1 MLTKRL
7 AVGTAAATLALA
19 GLAGCSSSSDPAPTQ
34 TAAPTAS
41 PSLSPSASASEGES
55 TVAFDKQIQ
64 EELNAVGCHSGAV
77 DGIMG
82 PETDAAL
89 VRFQEAEGLE
99 VDGELGPE
107 TEAALKK
114 AVSEGKQACTT
125 PTACPTAS
133 PTTTPSPTSTTAPC
147 TGQAISAALK
157 SGEQL
162 QSFICVNVAAERWA
176 AGQAMNGPAVEN
188 FFLKAEGSQW
198 VRVPNDEVCGGA
210 SAGLPPKLLDYCGL
224 T

>member
-114 AVSEGKQACTT
+114 
-125 PTACPTAS
+125 
-133 PTTTPSPTSTTAPC
+133 
-147 TGQAISAALK
+147 
-157 SGEQL
+157 SGLEVIELADQVEL
-162 QSFICVNVAAERWA
+162 DAYGVIETNP
-176 AGQAMNGPAVEN
+176 AGQ
-188 FFLKAEGSQW
+188 K
-198 VRVPNDEVCGGA
+198 
-210 SAGLPPKLLDYCGL
+210 
-224 T
+224 